1 MNRLGLPSFLFS
13 SSLPGDRALK
23 KSGPQIWL
31 VVQWLSGLSMQ
42 GTQVPP
48 LLQED
53 STCCRATKPVCYN
66 C

>member
-1 MNRLGLPSFLFS
+1 MNRLGLPSFLS
-13 SSLPGDRALK
+13 LSSLPEDRALK
-23 KSGPQIWL
+23 KSVPQTLL
-31 VVQWLSGLSMQ
+31 VVQWLSGLSVQ